1 MTDEQKYS
9 IVVKNKIFATNLT
22 LKQCMKLSVYL
33 GRKGINH
40 SEKILEVIEIQD
52 DIGIIE
58 YEKD

>member
-1 MTDEQKYS
+1 MTDKQKYS

-40 SEKILEVIEIQD
+40 SERRIYD
-52 DIGIIE
+52 R
-58 YEKD
+58 